1 MKTWTA
7 CGKNTTTQSW
17 DDLAIRIWAS
27 PRKIA
32 ENSGTKGALRVPIF
46 QEKQEIYLC
55 MSKDVKRMEFW
66 PNPCWARKDH
76 SLQVTCKFWGT
87 HPFSTI
93 PSAYI
98 LYKIWYYY
106 HYIFPFPAACW
117 QILPSLRVTQYV
129 QTNIAAKHLKTC
141 GPSRAPCWNLN
152 WKVDAIL
159 TTNGS
164 QSGLPFIPLRICEG
178 SVTAHNVV
186 QANLLVAAAFLVWYS
201 LDPNL
206 RRASGWDEKGR
217 RALETAR
224 TAKATQQRTFFPA
237 TICSIP
243 HPYYSTCTSSI
254 MSLAHDNPMT
264 QLPMRHLRKPPGPM
278 TWARKVSWHNFHWL
292 QLG

>member
-1 MKTWTA
+1 MILL
-7 CGKNTTTQSW
+7 S
-17 DDLAIRIWAS
+17 LYI
-27 PRKIA
+27 P
-32 ENSGTKGALRVPIF
+32 L
-46 QEKQEIYLC
+46 
-55 MSKDVKRMEFW
+55 
-66 PNPCWARKDH
+66 PC
-76 SLQVTCKFWGT
+76 SL
-87 HPFSTI
+87 
-93 PSAYI
+93 
-98 LYKIWYYY
+98 L
-106 HYIFPFPAACW
+106 CW
-117 QILPSLRVTQYV
+117 QILLSLRATQQV

-159 TTNGS
+159 TTDGS
-164 QSGLPFIPLRICEG
+164 QRGFPFIPIPLRICEG

-243 HPYYSTCTSSI
+243 HPYYMHIFHHVPRTWQSHDTASDAPSTQASWPNDMSSKGI
-254 MSLAHDNPMT
+254 LT
-264 QLPMRHLRKPPGPM
+264 QFPLVA
-278 TWARKVSWHNFHWL
+278 ARIRWNRTRLSFYPIPQSCSICMLNWEGSWNFTYI
-292 QLG
+292 